1 MIDTKQ
7 IVENRYK
14 GVAPEGFVLLL
25 EKTIQDLQDFET
37 WKEWKN
43 KIIELDLNN
52 RIEIEES
59 KKSFKHSFYLVG
71 QQKYTN
77 LLRYFLDNI
86 YLNLVY
92 FMFI

>member
-14 GVAPEGFVLLL
+14 GVAPEGFILLL
-25 EKTIQDLQDFET
+25 EKTIQDLQDFEI

-43 KIIELDLNN
+43 NIIELDLNN

-59 KKSFKHSFYLVG
+59 KKS
-71 QQKYTN
+71 
-77 LLRYFLDNI
+77 
-86 YLNLVY
+86 
-92 FMFI
+92 

>member
-14 GVAPEGFVLLL
+14 GVAPEGFVLIL

-59 KKSFKHSFYLVG
+59 KKS
-71 QQKYTN
+71 
-77 LLRYFLDNI
+77 
-86 YLNLVY
+86 
-92 FMFI
+92 

>member
-14 GVAPEGFVLLL
+14 GVAPEGFVLIL
-25 EKTIQDLQDFET
+25 EKTIQDLQNFEI

-43 KIIELDLNN
+43 NIIELDLNN

-59 KKSFKHSFYLVG
+59 KKS
-71 QQKYTN
+71 
-77 LLRYFLDNI
+77 
-86 YLNLVY
+86 
-92 FMFI
+92 

>member
-59 KKSFKHSFYLVG
+59 KKS
-71 QQKYTN
+71 
-77 LLRYFLDNI
+77 
-86 YLNLVY
+86 
-92 FMFI
+92 

>member
-1 MIDTKQ
+1 MMSKITTKE
-7 IVENRYK
+7 IVKNRYL
-14 GVAPEGFVLLL
+14 GVAPEGFVLIL

-59 KKSFKHSFYLVG
+59 KKS
-71 QQKYTN
+71 
-77 LLRYFLDNI
+77 
-86 YLNLVY
+86 
-92 FMFI
+92 

>member
-25 EKTIQDLQDFET
+25 EKTIQDLQDFEI

-43 KIIELDLNN
+43 NIIELDLNN

-59 KKSFKHSFYLVG
+59 KKS
-71 QQKYTN
+71 
-77 LLRYFLDNI
+77 
-86 YLNLVY
+86 
-92 FMFI
+92 

>member
-14 GVAPEGFVLLL
+14 GVAPEGFVLIL
-25 EKTIQDLQDFET
+25 EKTIQDLQDFEI

-59 KKSFKHSFYLVG
+59 KKS
-71 QQKYTN
+71 
-77 LLRYFLDNI
+77 
-86 YLNLVY
+86 
-92 FMFI
+92 